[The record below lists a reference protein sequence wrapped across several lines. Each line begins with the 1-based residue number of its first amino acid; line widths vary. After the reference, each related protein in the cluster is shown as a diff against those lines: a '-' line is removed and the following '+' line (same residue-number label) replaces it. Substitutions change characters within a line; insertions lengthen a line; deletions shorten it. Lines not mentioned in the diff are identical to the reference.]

1 MVLALEGEPKQRQR
15 WARLVARA
23 WNDDGFRQRLLAEP
37 EGVLREAGIAL
48 PPGVPVRVVEEGAA
62 EDGDSGASLRLPAKP
77 SAEDLIEDE
86 LGLPLDA
93 PIQRCCSSFC
103 LCLSHSNFCAC
114 SAAPKPEECPPGG
127 SGRA

>member
-1 MVLALEGEPKQRQR
+1 MVLALEGEPKQRRR
-15 WARLVARA
+15 WARVVARA

-48 PPGVPVRVVEEGAA
+48 PPGVPLRVVEEGAA

-77 SAEDLIEDE
+77 SAEDLIEEE

-93 PIQRCCSSFC
+93 PIQTC
-103 LCLSHSNFCAC
+103 CLSFSYCRPTRCGC
-114 SAAPKPEECPPGG
+114 SGCICC
-127 SGRA
+127 